1 MLSKPN
7 HNNWHWPI
15 YSVWQRYLNG
25 SLLTSHHQPVAPLY
39 KLGISPLNCP
49 LSTVHTYNTTV
60 D

>member
-15 YSVWQRYLNG
+15 YNVWQGYLNA
-25 SLLTSHHQPVAPLY
+25 SLLTSLLLHY
-39 KLGISPLNCP
+39 ISLESAH
-49 LSTVHTYNTTV
+49 STVHTYNTTV